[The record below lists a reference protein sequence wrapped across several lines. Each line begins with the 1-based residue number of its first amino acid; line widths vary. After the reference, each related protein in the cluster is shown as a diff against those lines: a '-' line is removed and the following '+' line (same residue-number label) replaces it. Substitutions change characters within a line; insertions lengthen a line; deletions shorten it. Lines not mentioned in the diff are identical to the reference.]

1 MMSTKKS
8 WWRRYLD
15 FPLIWKL
22 AIALLAGLIV
32 GPIWGEDA
40 TVLEPFGE
48 IFLRLVNMLI
58 IPLIVATLI
67 VGITSATPQKLG
79 RIGGKFLSTIC
90 CRPALLFPLVW
101 GWFCSCIRGVAY
113 RPRRT
118 RLKRVRKPHS

>member
-1 MMSTKKS
+1 MSTKNS

-32 GPIWGEDA
+32 GLIWGEDA

-48 IFLRLVNMLI
+48 IFLRLLNMLV

-67 VGITSATPQKLG
+67 VGITSVTPQKLG
-79 RIGGKFLSTIC
+79 RIGGKIFIYYLLSTCFAISIGLGL
-90 CRPALLFPLVW
+90 ALLVNPGSGLSAPENATQE
-101 GWFCSCIRGVAY
+101 GEEA
-113 RPRRT
+113 P
-118 RLKRVRKPHS
+118 PP